1 MNSALLKMVWGVAG
15 VILVKWML
23 SPDEQAVSEK
33 KGGRRRRRLY
43 RRPNSVSVAK
53 RFNVFLANIRVTEE
67 QENNGRHCRGQVV
80 AVLNR
85 HYWGLSNQTTNSRLV
100 GSWGK
105 RTKVR
110 PPRDV
115 DVLFTLPYE
124 TYERFSKRTGNI
136 QSQLLQEVKQVLG
149 KTFNSTAL
157 KGDGPV
163 VKVPFAKYNI
173 ELIPAFLLKNGRYFI
188 SMTDGNGHY
197 EVAGYDEEAE
207 LIRSSNEQ
215 TSGNTR
221 DLIRMAKRW
230 QAHCSVPIKSFW
242 IELLAVD
249 FLKTWSNSG
258 QTALYY
264 DYMVRDFFEFMCGRR
279 NTYVYAPGT
288 GESMFLG
295 ERWFSR
301 AQTAFNRAKIACD
314 NESFYPV
321 TAGQEWQKIFGTD
334 IPVHI

>member
-1 MNSALLKMVWGVAG
+1 M
-15 VILVKWML
+15 
-23 SPDEQAVSEK
+23 
-33 KGGRRRRRLY
+33 
-43 RRPNSVSVAK
+43 SVAK
-53 RFNVFLANIRVTEE
+53 RFNAFLANIRVTEE

-85 HYWGLSNQTTNSRLV
+85 HYWGVSHQTNNSRLV

-105 RTKVR
+105 STKVR

-124 TYERFSKRTGNI
+124 VYERFSNRVGNV
-136 QSQLLQEVKQVLG
+136 QSQLLQEVRQVLG
-149 KTFNSTAL
+149 RNFGSTAIQ
-157 KGDGPV
+157 GDGPV
-163 VKVPFAKYNI
+163 VKVQFAKYNI
-173 ELIPAFLLKNGRYFI
+173 ELIPAFRLNNGRYFVA
-188 SMTDGNGHY
+188 MTDGNGHY
-197 EVAGYDEEAE
+197 EEAGYDEEAE

-221 DLIRMAKRW
+221 HLIRMAKRW

-249 FLKTWSNSG
+249 FLRTWAHVG
-258 QTALYY
+258 QSTLYY

-288 GESMFLG
+288 GEAMFLG

-301 AQTAFNRAKIACD
+301 AQTAFNRARIACD
-314 NESFYPV
+314 NEDNYPV

-334 IPVHI
+334 IPIHV